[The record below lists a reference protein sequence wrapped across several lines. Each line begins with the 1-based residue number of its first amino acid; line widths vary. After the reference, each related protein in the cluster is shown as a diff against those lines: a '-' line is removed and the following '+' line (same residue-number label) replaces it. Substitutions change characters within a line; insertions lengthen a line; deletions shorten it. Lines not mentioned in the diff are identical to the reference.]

1 MFGWLREYLEIQT
14 SFKER
19 KKELAYCES
28 CETLKTQ
35 LALVNQANR
44 DLLDR
49 ILTPPTVEDKP
60 VDVSNLIP
68 ITSKHTNWK
77 VRQQML
83 EAEDRAKLRALEANK
98 AVTTA
103 DLNHSK
109 PLTVE
114 DIEKE
119 LGVSESVSETE
130 TVKSNAS

>member
-1 MFGWLREYLEIQT
+1 MFGWLREYLEIRT

-19 KKELAYCES
+19 KRELTYCES

-49 ILTPPTVEDKP
+49 ILTPPVIEDKP
-60 VDVSNLIP
+60 VDTRNLIP
-68 ITSKHTNWK
+68 ITSKHMNWK

-98 AVTTA
+98 ATTTA
-103 DLNHSK
+103 DSNQGK

-119 LGVSESVSETE
+119 LGVAETE